1 MTDVTFVQPSYLDG
15 KEAVVEYAE
24 ITESPE
30 VKERGGIYIPTGRT
44 VQRVKLVFADGK
56 TSRSKS
62 KHWVS
67 FFGNEFDDVTEIP
80 NGFRVKVGYAIRF
93 FMVPTEYANGKTYDV
108 IGAGFVDNEE

>member
-1 MTDVTFVQPSYLDG
+1 MTDVMFVQPSALDG

-30 VKERGGIYIPTGRT
+30 VKERGGIYIPTGRK

-56 TSRSKS
+56 TTRSKS
-62 KHWVS
+62 KHWVA
-67 FFGNEFDDVTEIP
+67 FFGNIEGDVTEIP
-80 NGFRVKVGYAIRF
+80 NGFRVKVGRSIRF
-93 FMVPTEYANGKTYDV
+93 FTVPTEYANGKTYDV

>member
-1 MTDVTFVQPSYLDG
+1 MTNESFVQPSALDG

-30 VKERGGIYIPTGRT
+30 VKERGGLYIPTGRN

-67 FFGNEFDDVTEIP
+67 FFGNEFGDVIEIP
-80 NGFRVKVGYAIRF
+80 NGFRVKVDCLIRF
-93 FMVPTEYANGKTYDV
+93 FMIPTEYANGKIYDV
-108 IGAGFVDNEE
+108 IGAGFVEN

>member
-1 MTDVTFVQPSYLDG
+1 MTNITFVQPSFLDG

-44 VQRVKLVFADGK
+44 VQRVKLVFADGR
-56 TSRSKS
+56 TTRSKS

-67 FFGNEFDDVTEIP
+67 FFGNMTGDITEIP
-80 NGFRVKVGYAIRF
+80 NGFRVSIGRLIRF
-93 FMVPTEYANGKTYDV
+93 FMIPTEYANGKTYDV